1 MLSVLCGW
9 HQLSACHGLFKAF
22 WGLQIQDER
31 GEVWVGLCIKTG
43 EICWCNGP
51 YESGGW
57 NDGMSF
63 EDALV
68 SMLEHVSIVKPG
80 WPKKRVNVTFF

>member
-1 MLSVLCGW
+1 MIVCSLCSVDGTDFWLAMGY
-9 HQLSACHGLFKAF
+9 SKPFGGFKF
-22 WGLQIQDER
+22 KMSGVRCE
-31 GEVWVGLCIKTG
+31 VGLCIKTG

-57 NDGMSF
+57 NDGIIF

-68 SMLEHVSIVKPG
+68 SMLEQA
-80 WPKKRVNVTFF
+80 W